1 VRRKEFLKLL
11 KNIKLKEHMS
21 LKPQKQTKTLVGVY
35 LNKDLRIELLNKCL
49 YGLSMQDKP
58 IDVVFLHE
66 GFADDE
72 LETISEV
79 IKKPTISVFVDGED
93 EDGKETEKKIE
104 YFDGTEVNHTIEQ
117 IEINSF
123 ADIFNKTFQ
132 LAVDS
137 GYDYFSVVECED
149 EVSLKWYEIAEKYAE
164 ENDKVGI
171 FLPLIKNMIAESFTS
186 YINEFCWADNMAE
199 SAGYYDYMLLSRFNC
214 IHPLGALYR
223 VSSLVE
229 ESDNIEERDGL
240 MYPMKGCLKI
250 TNYYEFFLRMVYN
263 DIQVMNIPRVGYLL
277 RHTATDTFTHKSSKI
292 PSHLTQLKPEN
303 GGITQGEIQHW
314 TQAALDDYV
323 FFDDDLSRVELIE
336 QTA

>member
-1 VRRKEFLKLL
+1 
-11 KNIKLKEHMS
+11 MS
-21 LKPQKQTKTLVGVY
+21 LKQQKQTNTLVGVY

-49 YGLSMQDKP
+49 YGLSMQEKP

-79 IKKPTISVFVDGED
+79 IKKPVISVFVDD
-93 EDGKETEKKIE
+93 EEKEGEKKIE
-104 YFDGTEVNHTIEQ
+104 YFEGKEVNHVIEQ
-117 IEINSF
+117 IEIDSF

-132 LAVDS
+132 LAVEAD
-137 GYDYFSVVECED
+137 YEYFSVVECED
-149 EVSLKWYEIAEKYAE
+149 EVSLKWFEIAEKFAV
-164 ENDKVGI
+164 ENPKVGI

-199 SAGYYDYMLLSRFNC
+199 TAGFYDYMLLSRFNC

-223 VSSLVE
+223 VSSLME

-240 MYPMKGCLKI
+240 MYPMKKSLKL

-263 DIQVMNIPRVGYLL
+263 DVQTMNVPRVGYLL

-292 PSHLTQLKPEN
+292 PSHLVQLKPEN
-303 GGITQGEIQHW
+303 GGMNQGEIQHW
-314 TQAALDDYV
+314 TQQALDDYV
-323 FFDDDLSRVELIE
+323 FFDDDLSRVELSE